1 MEKKGSFVNL
11 KNLNMSSIFN
21 RTSSF
26 DVYSHQKNEAAND
39 VIDENYKLKHYAIEE
54 NSDLEDT
61 SDESASND
69 HPPKNKNHK
78 NQNDM
83 NDNGSDIIELALNE
97 IGTTDMS
104 NGDIEN
110 NMKKPTKKIVYKKLT
125 YKQVESKIDN
135 NYFDKHHRYSNSL
148 DILASYLKGQKIIYM
163 ESKYYSDSQLNK
175 LMMPAILLS
184 TAATVTATFM
194 QTIEWGGV
202 ILASISG
209 TISFLLALVNYF
221 KLDARSEAYK
231 TAAYHYDKL
240 QTFVEFR
247 SGSVLLFPDEKEIN
261 PQNES
266 ACPCAHEDRTIEQ
279 MMVKTLED
287 VEKKIWEIKETN
299 QFVIPRVIRLR
310 YPVIYNTNIFS
321 IIKKIEDKKKKA
333 ITNLKNIKNEIRFIN
348 KFQEAKNREIDDDQK
363 KRLVFLFNLKK
374 DYVKEIL
381 VLKSAFSIVD
391 QMFIQEIENAEIEK
405 KNWFRSIFCLSAT
418 LDIKDP
424 QSINKFI
431 SSIMDPFK
439 DKEEDDKIKEE
450 MRRQEEE
457 RKRKEEKRKKK
468 EEERKNGHLVCWPF
482 FYRIPNHVNSQK
494 ICQQIH
500 MQQPNQ
506 NLQLQSSVENVKAS
520 NNHSSESS
528 ETSNSSD
535 SSMMLSPSPLS
546 PSKNHNKSEPNALYI
561 SSGSS
566 SSSSSRP
573 RSFSLPMPI
582 DIPVVHSDL
591 SNESMMNVIQ
601 SKSPFKLR
609 PIDKE
614 DININSE
621 TQQIEHSVSR
631 KIKKPV
637 AINAKTNTKSKDL
650 DHEVNMLKQ
659 QVDKMEIEKMELVN
673 KLEKMTYQLDSFLN
687 FNHPPTY
694 NSRFSQSPP
703 SSISPSGSSSPI
715 PNVSPYT
722 TPPPSPR
729 ERPYHPPPHPHPQ
742 SYKNENQNIKMEMEI
757 EIEEKNKTA
766 TNGIKEKES
775 NVLKVEHVRINVDVP
790 NPKPILN
797 PRTHPQNQPQHQ
809 HHKMKLDPNIVNIVK
824 K

>member
-11 KNLNMSSIFN
+11 KNLNVGSIFN
-21 RTSSF
+21 RSSSF
-26 DVYSHQKNEAAND
+26 DIYSNSKNEALND
-39 VIDENYKLKHYAIEE
+39 VIDEKYKMKHYAIEE

-61 SDESASND
+61 SESSAND
-69 HPPKNKNHK
+69 KI
-78 NQNDM
+78 NDA
-83 NDNGSDIIELALNE
+83 GSDIIELALNE
-97 IGTTDMS
+97 IESIDLS

-110 NMKKPTKKIVYKKLT
+110 NMKKTTKKIVYKKLS
-125 YKQVESKIDN
+125 YKQVENKIDN

-194 QTIEWGGV
+194 QSVEWGGV

-247 SGSVLLFPDEKEIN
+247 SGSVLLFPDDKESTKK
-261 PQNES
+261 PKCECGS
-266 ACPCAHEDRTIEQ
+266 EDRTIEE

-310 YPVIYNTNIFS
+310 YPVIYNTNIFA
-321 IIKKIEDKKKKA
+321 IIKKIDDKKKKA

-348 KFQEAKNREIDDDQK
+348 KLQEAHNRELDEDHK

-405 KNWFRSIFCLSAT
+405 KNWFRSIFCWNAT
-418 LDIKDP
+418 LNIKDP

-450 MRRQEEE
+450 LRKHEEE
-457 RKRKEEKRKKK
+457 NKRKEEKERKK
-468 EEERKNGHLVCWPF
+468 EEERKGYYLVCWPF
-482 FYRIPNHVNSQK
+482 FYRIPN
-494 ICQQIH
+494 
-500 MQQPNQ
+500 PNMYEYQ
-506 NLQLQSSVENVKAS
+506 NYNQMSRQTCVDQSNLSFNQGQHQNQTQHQNHH
-520 NNHSSESS
+520 NNHPESSESS
-528 ETSNSSD
+528 TSSHFSSCELT
-535 SSMMLSPSPLS
+535 SS
-546 PSKNHNKSEPNALYI
+546 PSKKRVEPEPNVIYM

-566 SSSSSRP
+566 SSSSECALSV
-573 RSFSLPMPI
+573 
-582 DIPVVHSDL
+582 DIPSYHVDI
-591 SNESMMNVIQ
+591 SNNIQKQKQKSNVLHAYASNISNVIK
-601 SKSPFKLR
+601 SKSPFK
-609 PIDKE
+609 IEKNDE
-614 DININSE
+614 NENDDIPYIF
-621 TQQIEHSVSR
+621 HSVTR

-637 AINAKTNTKSKDL
+637 KMKINKDK
-650 DHEVNMLKQ
+650 ETEQEIMLKQ
-659 QVDKMEIEKMELVN
+659 KIDKIEAENNELKTKMDKITD
-673 KLEKMTYQLDSFLN
+673 KLQLFLN
-687 FNHPPTY
+687 NHQIPNYSNMYKESPNDGFASY
-694 NSRFSQSPP
+694 SPP
-703 SSISPSGSSSPI
+703 SSVPASTSSSPVPGISPSSTP
-715 PNVSPYT
+715 PT
-722 TPPPSPR
+722 TPRSNR
-729 ERPYHPPPHPHPQ
+729 
-742 SYKNENQNIKMEMEI
+742 NENIKMEMEV
-757 EIEEKNKTA
+757 EINKHKSNKT
-766 TNGIKEKES
+766 TNDANTEF
-775 NVLKVEHVRINVDVP
+775 KVDHVRLNVDIP
-790 NPKPILN
+790 NPKPVLN
-797 PRTHPQNQPQHQ
+797 H
-809 HHKMKLDPNIVNIVK
+809 HHKMKLDPSIMNIVRK
-824 K
+824 

>member
-11 KNLNMSSIFN
+11 KNLNMGNIFN
-21 RTSSF
+21 RSSSF
-26 DVYSHQKNEAAND
+26 DIYSNSKNDALND
-39 VIDENYKLKHYAIEE
+39 VIDEKYKLKHYAIEE

-61 SDESASND
+61 SESSTND
-69 HPPKNKNHK
+69 NNNNHT
-78 NQNDM
+78 DI
-83 NDNGSDIIELALNE
+83 NDNGSEIIELALNE
-97 IGTTDMS
+97 IGATDVS

-110 NMKKPTKKIVYKKLT
+110 NMKKPTKKIVYKKLS
-125 YKQVESKIDN
+125 YKQVENKIDN

-194 QTIEWGGV
+194 QSVEWGGV

-247 SGSVLLFPDEKEIN
+247 SGSVLLFPDEKEEAN
-261 PQNES
+261 KQNEK
-266 ACPCAHEDRTIEQ
+266 CAGCNHEDRTIEQ

-321 IIKKIEDKKKKA
+321 IIKKIDDKKKKA

-348 KFQEAKNREIDDDQK
+348 KVQEANNSELDEEQK

-405 KNWFRSIFCLSAT
+405 KNWFRSIFCWNAT

-439 DKEEDDKIKEE
+439 DKEEDDKIKEQ
-450 MRRQEEE
+450 MRKQEEE
-457 RKRKEEKRKKK
+457 RKKKEEKERKK
-468 EEERKNGHLVCWPF
+468 EEERKNQHLVCWPF
-482 FYRIPNHVNSQK
+482 CYRIPNTPHKYHHHHVQVQCQSQE
-494 ICQQIH
+494 QQTTPTTQTH
-500 MQQPNQ
+500 MISNQTQNQ
-506 NLQLQSSVENVKAS
+506 NQTPYE
-520 NNHSSESS
+520 SSESS
-528 ETSNSSD
+528 KSSTQ
-535 SSMMLSPSPLS
+535 LSPSPYKKDTQ
-546 PSKNHNKSEPNALYI
+546 PTVMYI

-566 SSSSSRP
+566 SSSSSSRE
-573 RSFSLPMPI
+573 RVLSI
-582 DIPVVHSDL
+582 DIPAPPVSSYIDISLNKLETRQNQKNENKENKNDEAFVLHS
-591 SNESMMNVIQ
+591 
-601 SKSPFKLR
+601 F
-609 PIDKE
+609 
-614 DININSE
+614 
-621 TQQIEHSVSR
+621 TR

-637 AINAKTNTKSKDL
+637 AVNANKMNEEKVKQQEMDT
-650 DHEVNMLKQ
+650 LKQ
-659 QVDKMEIEKMELVN
+659 QINKIETENKELINKLDKITN
-673 KLEKMTYQLDSFLN
+673 KLESFLQVPMPVPYYSYARQELQN
-687 FNHPPTY
+687 D
-694 NSRFSQSPP
+694 RFSHSPP
-703 SSISPSGSSSPI
+703 SSISPSTSSSPI
-715 PNVSPYT
+715 PNVSPTT
-722 TPPPSPR
+722 TPPTTPR
-729 ERPYHPPPHPHPQ
+729 KFRV
-742 SYKNENQNIKMEMEI
+742 NENIKMEMDVEI
-757 EIEEKNKTA
+757 NKH
-766 TNGIKEKES
+766 KS
-775 NVLKVEHVRINVDVP
+775 NKSINDSETELKVEHVRLNVDIP

-797 PRTHPQNQPQHQ
+797 PRHN
-809 HHKMKLDPNIVNIVK
+809 HHKMKLDPNIVNIVRK
-824 K
+824 